1 MKTNE
6 KQPQKKDRLIFST
19 QSYPTFGGRGKIFD
33 ELNPPKTVTDSPYYW
48 WFMFLRLNESY
59 KATCNEGGV
68 GKCTSLYKDF
78 GDIYKVNFKE
88 WWTDKAHLFSEPKK
102 GYRML
107 IANSLDEIAPF
118 NSDEVINLV
127 VPLNWAQ
134 RSLKKSFT
142 QLVLKRVEKGRR
154 GVSVVESNATY
165 RLGSR
170 WSIEALSSA
179 YKIYSLKE
187 QLKDGKKVA
196 WADIAILAE
205 LPYAK
210 REKAVLNK
218 KTPMTVDIRATL
230 TVLANRHYKRAKAFI
245 NASASTSFPK

>member
-1 MKTNE
+1 MKSTD
-6 KQPQKKDRLIFST
+6 KPTKKDRLIFST
-19 QSYPTFGGRGKIFD
+19 QSYPTFGGRGKVFD
-33 ELNPPKTVTDSPYYW
+33 EHNPPLTVISSPYYW
-48 WFMFLRLNESY
+48 WFMFLKLNADY
-59 KATCNEGGV
+59 QATCNANGI
-68 GKCTSLYKDF
+68 GKCSALYEDF

-102 GYRML
+102 GYRMM
-107 IANSLDEIAPF
+107 IAKNIDEIAPF
-118 NSDEVINLV
+118 DSKEVINLV

-134 RSLKKSFT
+134 RSLRKSFT
-142 QLVLKRVEKGRR
+142 QLVLSKVEKGKR

-165 RLGSR
+165 SLGSR
-170 WSIEALSSA
+170 WSIEALSAA
-179 YKIYSLKE
+179 YKIYTLKE

-210 REKAVLNK
+210 REKAVLYK
-218 KTPMTVDIRATL
+218 KTPTTVDIRATL

-245 NASASTSFPK
+245 KSSATTSFPK

>member
-1 MKTNE
+1 MKADK
-6 KQPQKKDRLIFST
+6 KQPKKDRLIFST
-19 QSYPTFGGRGKIFD
+19 QSYPTFGGKGKIFD
-33 ELNPPKTVTDSPYYW
+33 ENNPPSTVVSSPYYW
-48 WFMFLRLNESY
+48 WFMFLRLNTDY
-59 KATCNEGGV
+59 QATCKEN
-68 GKCTSLYKDF
+68 GKGKFSSLYKHF
-78 GDIYKVNFKE
+78 GDIHKVNFKE
-88 WWTDKAHLFSEPKK
+88 WWKDKAHLFSEPKK

-107 IANSLDEIAPF
+107 VAKSLDEIAPF
-118 NSDEVINLV
+118 NSNEVINLV

-142 QLVLKRVEKGRR
+142 QLVLKRVEKGKR

-170 WSIEALSSA
+170 WSIEALSAA
-179 YKIYSLKE
+179 YKIYTLKE
-187 QLKDGKKVA
+187 QLKGDKKVA
-196 WADIAILAE
+196 WADIAIMAG

-210 REKAVLNK
+210 REKAVLYK

-245 NASASTSFPK
+245 NSAASNSFPK